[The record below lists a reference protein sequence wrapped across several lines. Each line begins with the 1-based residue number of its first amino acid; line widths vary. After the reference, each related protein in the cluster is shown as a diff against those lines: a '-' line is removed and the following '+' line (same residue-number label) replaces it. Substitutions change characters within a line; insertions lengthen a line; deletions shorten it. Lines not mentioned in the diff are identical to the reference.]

1 MLALKFVCVPLLFVL
16 LYLLQWPP
24 FFLSISLFFCIYSYA
39 FFLSIFLYVLLYLLQ
54 CLCSFYLYVLLYL
67 LQCLRSFY
75 LYVLLY
81 LLNWPSIFLYVILCL
96 LQCLLSNYLSISLFF
111 STYFF
116 LSTSCSSVSILMPSF
131 FLSINHSLLLS
142 IYLFVLLYL
151 LQCIIC
157 VPLSLSFLSAN
168 LFFWG
173 GTTFVMSHLTI
184 VAGTRKSRQL
194 QNTLLSLSIPLSVST
209 LSLSLSLSFSHLS
222 LCHTLTYACVHPY
235 TKTDRHIFCVIKTQP
250 S

>member
-1 MLALKFVCVPLLFVL
+1 MLALKFVFVPLLFVL

-54 CLCSFYLYVLLYL
+54 CL
-67 LQCLRSFY
+67 RSFY

-81 LLNWPSIFLYVILCL
+81 LLHWPSIFLYVILCL
-96 LQCLLSNYLSISLFF
+96 LQYLLSNYLSISLFF

-168 LFFWG
+168 LFFFG
-173 GTTFVMSHLTI
+173 G
-184 VAGTRKSRQL
+184 GQL
-194 QNTLLSLSIPLSVST
+194 L
-209 LSLSLSLSFSHLS
+209 
-222 LCHTLTYACVHPY
+222 
-235 TKTDRHIFCVIKTQP
+235 
-250 S
+250 

>member
-1 MLALKFVCVPLLFVL
+1 MLALKFVFVPLLFVL

-39 FFLSIFLYVLLYLLQ
+39 FFLSIF
-54 CLCSFYLYVLLYL
+54 LYVLLYL

-168 LFFWG
+168 LFFLG
-173 GTTFVMSHLTI
+173 GDNFCNESLDNCRWHEEVKTASKHPP
-184 VAGTRKSRQL
+184 
-194 QNTLLSLSIPLSVST
+194 LSLNPSLILH
-209 LSLSLSLSFSHLS
+209 SLSLPLSIILPSLIVSH
-222 LCHTLTYACVHPY
+222 TDIRMRAPVH
-235 TKTDRHIFCVIKTQP
+235 KNR
-250 S
+250 